1 MGVLL
6 SAYRRK
12 KSYPRVAF
20 SFSSVARGGFLSLRP
35 RLQVELFSNF
45 REENA
50 PKYAPLLALYLLPAL
65 FAGIGILSNVIVRNI
80 EVAEREYERL
90 QGDV

>member
-1 MGVLL
+1 MRG
-6 SAYRRK
+6 SNAK
-12 KSYPRVAF
+12 PRPRAKPV
-20 SFSSVARGGFLSLRP
+20 SVQPAGNERGGFLSLRP